1 MLAEFAEYRI
11 SFFLL
16 GEKIKEYKKKKK
28 ENSKGIFKRIAK
40 LAFLKNT

>member
-16 GEKIKEYKKKKK
+16 QEKIKEYKKKKEVK
-28 ENSKGIFKRIAK
+28 NKGIFKRIAK